1 MRRFFAPAI
10 ILLLLGFGCAQIK
23 PPPGGPEDT
32 SPPKVIEVLPADSA
46 VNVRLDTPI
55 RILFDE
61 YIQASASNIALSP
74 PVEKFSVKVRH
85 KSIEVD
91 HSGLLPNTTYRV
103 VISTA
108 LSDLRGNS
116 LRKALS
122 YAFSTGSQLDTLSIE
137 GRIFDSEF
145 SPSGGVRIHGYS
157 KEDPEWDPQKTDPS
171 AITWSGKD
179 GRFALENLPE
189 GNFAVVGILDE
200 NRDGFLS
207 ENELIAL
214 SPEDYGAGDD
224 IPWSMLLF
232 VPDSTPPELIS
243 SSAEGQYIVKI
254 RFSEKIKLDGID
266 VSSKPDVGG
275 FAPFIYPEEP
285 QIVGLMAESP
295 LPEGK
300 IEFEVKGIAD
310 MRGNRGDYNSTVEI
324 RETAPD
330 TIPPSPAM
338 NKKVRLLPEDSLLVR
353 LDKPVR
359 SGEVVVEDS
368 LGREVAGSVSMSDP
382 YSIVF
387 TPENEWPSREDIEWR
402 IEKIITLDGDTISDS
417 TRHELRFESAQGYGN
432 LMVNIADVCENLIVR
447 AVMLDTERREFSLTA
462 TESGFSASSI
472 PRGQYSIYL
481 FCDFDGDSRWFP
493 GSISP
498 LKVPEPIF
506 IYPDTIDVRG
516 FWTTEVNIGI
526 E

>member
-1 MRRFFAPAI
+1 MVI
-10 ILLLLGFGCAQIK
+10 ILLLGFGCAQIK

-32 SPPKVIEVLPADSA
+32 APPKAIEVMPADSS
-46 VNVRLDTPI
+46 VNVPLDTPI

-74 PVEKFSVKVRH
+74 PVENFNVKVRH

-91 HSGLLPNTTYRV
+91 HAGLLPNTTYRV
-103 VISTA
+103 VVSTA

-116 LRKALS
+116 LRKAIS
-122 YAFSTGSQLDTLSIE
+122 YAFSTGSELDTLSIV
-137 GRIFDSEF
+137 GRIYDSEF
-145 SPSGGVRIHGYS
+145 LPAGGVRIHAYS
-157 KEDPEWDPQKTDPS
+157 TESQEWDPRETEPS

-179 GRFALENLPE
+179 GGFALENLPE

-207 ENELIAL
+207 DNELIAL
-214 SPEDYGAGDD
+214 SPDVYDAGED
-224 IPWSMLLF
+224 IPWSMVLF

-243 SSAEGQYIVKI
+243 ISVEGRYIVKL
-254 RFSEKIKLDGID
+254 RFSEKIDLDGVN
-266 VSSKPDVGG
+266 VSSNSVVGK
-275 FAPFIYPEEP
+275 FTPFIYPEEP
-285 QIVGLMAESP
+285 QVVGLMAESP
-295 LPEGK
+295 LPESK
-300 IEFEVKGIAD
+300 IEFELKGIAD
-310 MRGNRGDYNSTVEI
+310 MRGNKGDYYSVVEI

-330 TIPPSPAM
+330 TIAPSPAM
-338 NKKVRLLPEDSLLVR
+338 NKKVRLLPGDSLLVS

-359 SGEVVVEDS
+359 TGSLVVEDS
-368 LGREVAGSVSMSDP
+368 LGRGVAGSVSMPDP
-382 YSIVF
+382 YSIVLA
-387 TPENEWPSREDIEWR
+387 PEEEWPNREDLAWR
-402 IEKIITLDGDTISDS
+402 LDQIITLDGNTISDS

-432 LMVNIADVCENLIVR
+432 LMVNTGDACENLTVR
-447 AVMLDTERREFSLTA
+447 AFMLDAERREFSLTS

>member
-1 MRRFFAPAI
+1 MRRFFAPAF

-32 SPPKVIEVLPADSA
+32 SPPKAVEVMPADSTI
-46 VNVRLDTPI
+46 NVPIDTPI
-55 RILFDE
+55 KIVFDE

-91 HSGLLPNTTYRV
+91 HSGLLQNTTYRV
-103 VISTA
+103 VVSTS
-108 LSDLRGNS
+108 LSDLQGNS
-116 LRKALS
+116 LRKTLS
-122 YAFSTGSQLDTLSIE
+122 YAFSTGSELDTLSTG
-137 GRIFDSEF
+137 GRVYDSEL
-145 SPSGGVRIHGYS
+145 SPAGGVRIHGYS
-157 KEDPEWDPQKTDPS
+157 TESQEWDPRETEPS

-179 GRFALENLPE
+179 GGFALENLPE

-200 NRDGFLS
+200 NKDGFLS
-207 ENELIAL
+207 DNELIAL
-214 SPEDYGAGDD
+214 SPEVYDAGDD
-224 IPWSMLLF
+224 IPWSMILF
-232 VPDSTPPELIS
+232 SPDSTPPELIS
-243 SSAEGQYIVKI
+243 TSTEGRYIVKI
-254 RFSEKIKLDGID
+254 RFSEEIELDRIH

-275 FAPFIYPEEP
+275 FKLFIYPEEP
-285 QIVGLMAESP
+285 QILALMAERP

-300 IEFEVKGIAD
+300 MELEIKGVSD
-310 MRGNRGDYNSTVEI
+310 RHGNREDYNSTADI
-324 RETAPD
+324 RETSAD

-359 SGEVVVEDS
+359 IGEIVIEDS
-368 LGREVAGSVSMSDP
+368 LGRGIAGKFFMPDP

-387 TPENEWPSREDIEWR
+387 APESEWPNREDLIWR
-402 IEKIITLDGDTISDS
+402 LEKIVTLDGDTISDS
-417 TRHELRFESAQGYGN
+417 TKHDLRFESAQGYGN
-432 LMVNIADVCENLIVR
+432 LLVNVENIYNSLIVR
-447 AVMLDTERREFSLTA
+447 AIMLDESRREFSLKA
-462 TESGFSASSI
+462 SESGFSARSI